1 MIQTAMMIPIIDDG
15 APDPTFYQVARIT
28 ILQKHKKNIL
38 QLIHEHAH
46 HGRRYI
52 VGRKLGALKTNQGQN
67 KHANYTV
74 IFRHY
79 KQFSFNAVFWFQ
91 KNYSQEKPPYR

>member
-1 MIQTAMMIPIIDDG
+1 MIQTAMMIPIINDD
-15 APDPTFYQVARIT
+15 APDLTFYQVARIT

-67 KHANYTV
+67 KHANYITYA
-74 IFRHY
+74 RHH
-79 KQFSFNAVFWFQ
+79 KPLSFISRGF
-91 KNYSQEKPPYR
+91 